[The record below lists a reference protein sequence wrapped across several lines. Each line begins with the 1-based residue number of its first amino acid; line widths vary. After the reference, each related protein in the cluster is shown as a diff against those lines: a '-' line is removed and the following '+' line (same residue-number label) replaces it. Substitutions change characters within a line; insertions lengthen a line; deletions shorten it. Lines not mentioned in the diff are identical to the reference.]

1 MSAARRL
8 SRDEIAE
15 VREIFD
21 HFDTN
26 RNGLIEA
33 SEFKKLVHTLD
44 AEMDPDAILVGLSV
58 VDADGNGTVEW
69 EEFLGWWAETRTT

>member
-1 MSAARRL
+1 MSAASRL